1 MFLNKSIR
9 VALACGLAM
18 AVALP
23 AVADACERGTHK
35 PIMVS
40 VGADGMPKVDPET
53 LTVCEGD
60 TVRWVF
66 RGAARD
72 FSVLFTSA
80 DDSPF
85 DWNRQTG
92 ATVTGTVR
100 QGAVKGGQQTP
111 YKYDV
116 QVGEKTLDPKIIVV
130 P

>member
-1 MFLNKSIR
+1 MFLNKSIQ
-9 VALACGLAM
+9 VALACSLAM

-23 AVADACERGTHK
+23 AVADACERGTRK

-80 DDSPF
+80 EDSPF

>member
-1 MFLNKSIR
+1 MFQRKWILGGLTCCL
-9 VALACGLAM
+9 ALATT
-18 AVALP
+18 LP
-23 AVADACERGTHK
+23 ASADACERGTRR

-40 VGADGMPKVDPET
+40 VGADGMPKVDPDA
-53 LTVCEGD
+53 LKVCEGD

-66 RGAARD
+66 KGAARD

-80 DDSPF
+80 EDSPF
-85 DWNRQTG
+85 DWNQQTG

-100 QGAVKGGQQTP
+100 QGAVRDGQQTP

-116 QVGEKTLDPKIIVV
+116 KVGVKTLDPKIIVD

>member
-1 MFLNKSIR
+1 MFWNKTR
-9 VALACGLAM
+9 LLAATGCLALAMMMSAGAES
-18 AVALP
+18 
-23 AVADACERGTHK
+23 CERADRQ

-40 VGADGMPKVDPET
+40 VGADGMPEVDT
-53 LTVCEGD
+53 DSLTVCEGD

-66 RGAARD
+66 QGAARQ
-72 FSVLFTSA
+72 FSILFRSA
-80 DDSPF
+80 EDSPF

-92 ATVTGTVR
+92 ATVTGVVR
-100 QGAVKGGQQTP
+100 QGAVKDGQQTP

>member
-9 VALACGLAM
+9 VGLACGLAL

-23 AVADACERGTHK
+23 AVADACERAPRK

-116 QVGEKTLDPKIIVV
+116 QVGDKTLDPKIIVV

>member
-9 VALACGLAM
+9 VALACSLAM

-23 AVADACERGTHK
+23 AVADACERGTRK